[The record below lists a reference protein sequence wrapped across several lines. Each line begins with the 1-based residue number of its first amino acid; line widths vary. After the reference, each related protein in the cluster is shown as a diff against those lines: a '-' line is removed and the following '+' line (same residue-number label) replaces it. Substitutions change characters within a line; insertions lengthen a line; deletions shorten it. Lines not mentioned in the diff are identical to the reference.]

1 MRIAIDASNLSSG
14 GGITHLENFLNNID
28 YNQKKFKKIY
38 IWSSKNTL
46 ERIPDKHW
54 LKKYN
59 PNILNKNIIFR
70 SFWQIFLSNREF
82 RRAKIDILFV
92 PGGNYIGSFRPY
104 ITMFRN
110 LLPFSPQIISL
121 YKSFT
126 KRFKFKLLR
135 ISQLRTFRSSQ
146 GLIFLTDFAE
156 NHISKEIDLK
166 KLRTIKIPHGI
177 NSNSLENNLRKDIK
191 KSSGLFR
198 LVYVSQF
205 DVYKNQ
211 TFVLKALNEFC
222 KKHKDIDIEINFVGK
237 KDNQEYIIFKKNIKS
252 HKNLKIIVNGI
263 ADNKNLNEILSNSDI
278 AIFASNCENLPNTL
292 IEYMSKG
299 LPIIS
304 SSFGPMPE
312 ILRDAGLYFD
322 LTNINSFI
330 EKLELM
336 VFDPT
341 IRLNLAEKALNYA
354 KEYSWS
360 KCSID
365 TINFITKIK
374 KDFEQI

>member
-28 YNQKKFKKIY
+28 YNQKKFKEIY

-70 SFWQIFLSNREF
+70 SFWQIFLSNQEF
-82 RRAKIDILFV
+82 RRAQIDILFV

-126 KRFKFKLLR
+126 IRIKFKLLR
-135 ISQLRTFRSSQ
+135 ISQLKTFRASQ

-156 NHISKEIDLK
+156 NYISKEIDLK
-166 KLRTIKIPHGI
+166 KLKTIKIPHGI
-177 NSNSLENNLRKDIK
+177 NSNLLEINLRKDFK

-222 KKHKDIDIEINFVGK
+222 KKHKNIDIEINFVGK

-252 HKNLKIIVNGI
+252 QKNLKIIANGI
-263 ADNKNLNEILSNSDI
+263 ADNKRLNEILSNSDI

-304 SSFGPMPE
+304 SNFGPMPE
-312 ILRDAGLYFD
+312 VLKDAGLYFD

-330 EKLELM
+330 DKLELM

-341 IRLNLAEKALNYA
+341 IRLKLSEKAFNYS

-374 KDFEQI
+374 KDFEQV